1 MGVEEKKW
9 KKKKRIQETI
19 FRLIW
24 LGKINGLDGEML
36 EDKDRQWGWSLILKD
51 HPGTL
56 KESVIFF
63 IFL

>member
-1 MGVEEKKW
+1 MEVEEKMW
-9 KKKKRIQETI
+9 KKTKRIQETI

-36 EDKDRQWGWSLILKD
+36 EDKDRKWGWSLILED